1 MDRPKLTYNP
11 MPPMLDSVRR
21 IARMNDPL
29 TALDL
34 NGMESRLDAFGEWF
48 LRVIDGASYDR
59 SAAIKDWE
67 MLDRD
72 ERRLLEQARARA
84 I

>member
-1 MDRPKLTYNP
+1 MDQ
-11 MPPMLDSVRR
+11 
-21 IARMNDPL
+21 L

-34 NGMESRLDAFGEWF
+34 NGMEARLDAFGEWF
-48 LRVIDGASYDR
+48 LRVVGDGGSYDR
-59 SAAIKDWE
+59 SAAIADWE

-72 ERRLLEQARARA
+72 QRRLLEQARARA